1 MRIGL
6 FHWKT
11 ILSLVAILI
20 VSGTIF
26 YSQYLAKKI
35 AQRERQVVEQWADA
49 SQFLIRSPM
58 DADIL
63 FATKILTENTS
74 IPIIETN
81 ENDSIVNHVNLDS
94 LKVEADANF
103 LRKELKKFK
112 TLHPPVIWIDPT
124 SPNRV
129 NRYYYGESALLNEV
143 RYYPIVQLFIVSLF
157 VIMILLSLR
166 SNYKAS
172 QNLVWAGMAKET
184 AHQLGTPVSSL
195 EGWVEM
201 LREIPGN
208 EKIVPELEKDVNRLQ
223 LVTDRFG
230 KIGSKPQLEKTEL
243 EGQVNMMVDYMRK
256 RASGGVVFTVQNK
269 TMAPVEGMISR
280 PLFDWVIENLLKNA
294 LDAMNGGGSIEVTIW
309 QDFKK
314 IYIDVTDTGK
324 GILKKDIAQ
333 VFKPGFTTKKRG
345 WGLGLSLSKR
355 IIEQFHHGQLLVK
368 YSEPGKG
375 TTFEIILP
383 K

>member
-1 MRIGL
+1 MGL

-11 ILSLVAILI
+11 IVSLVAILI

-35 AQRERQVVEQWADA
+35 AKRERQVVEQWADA

-81 ENDSIVNHVNLDS
+81 EKDSIINHVNLDS
-94 LKVEADANF
+94 TKITADADYLFNQ
-103 LRKELKKFK
+103 LQKFK
-112 TLHPPVIWIDPT
+112 SAHPPVVWTDPT
-124 SPNRV
+124 NPSRV
-129 NRYYYGESALLNEV
+129 NRYYYGESALLDEV
-143 RYYPIVQLFIVSLF
+143 RYYPIVQLFIVALF
-157 VIMILLSLR
+157 VILILLSLR
-166 SNYKAS
+166 SSYKAS

-243 EGQVNMMVDYMRK
+243 EDQVKVMVEYMRK
-256 RASGGVVFTVQNK
+256 RAGGGVVFTMENK
-269 TMAPVEGMISR
+269 VKAPVEGMISR

-294 LDAMNGGGSIEVTIW
+294 LDAMNGGGSIAVTIG
-309 QDFKK
+309 QDAKK

-324 GILKKDIAQ
+324 GILKKDISE
-333 VFKPGFTTKKRG
+333 VFNPGFTTKKRG

-368 YSEPGKG
+368 HSEPGKG